1 MAFLMLPFTNGLS
14 NFPQWNWKDGTS
26 VTPDDFAN
34 LQKQIRRLQEENEI
48 LKKAMGIFVR
58 K

>member
-1 MAFLMLPFTNGLS
+1 MELE
-14 NFPQWNWKDGTS
+14 DGTS

-34 LQKQIRRLQEENEI
+34 LQKQIRPFQEENKI
-48 LKKAMGIFVR
+48 LKKAIAIFVR

>member
-1 MAFLMLPFTNGLS
+1 MELE
-14 NFPQWNWKDGTS
+14 DGTS

-34 LQKQIRRLQEENEI
+34 LQKQIRRFQEENKI
-48 LKKAMGIFVR
+48 LKKAIAIFVR